1 MEELRVEEL
10 AGVTGGELEAR
21 KIREFLVAVHDCYW
35 PDAEYEFDVEAY
47 PAKLASYA
55 EGFVEADLNGGLCA
69 VVLGYVNDMETKIS
83 YISYIAR
90 LPSAV
95 ARGAD
100 LHRAFENLARERG
113 MCAIR
118 LEVLKENVRARAFY
132 NRLGYRQVEDRGK
145 CLLLEKAI
153 ESEGSDGVGEFVSGG
168 VKEWV
173 SCPIQ

>member
-1 MEELRVEEL
+1 VGSEGVEELRVGEL
-10 AGVTGGELEAR
+10 VRVTGGELEAR

-47 PAKLASYA
+47 PPKLATYA
-55 EGFVEADLNGGLCA
+55 EGFVEVDSNGGLCA

-100 LHRAFENLARERG
+100 LHLAFEGLARERG

-132 NRLGYRQVEDRGK
+132 NRLGYRQIEDRDNRM
-145 CLLLEKAI
+145 LLEKTI
-153 ESEGSDGVGEFVSGG
+153 
-168 VKEWV
+168 
-173 SCPIQ
+173 

>member
-1 MEELRVEEL
+1 MGELRVEEL
-10 AGVTGGELEAR
+10 VRVTGGELEAR
-21 KIREFLVAVHDCYW
+21 KIREFLVAVHGCYW

-47 PAKLASYA
+47 PPKLATYA
-55 EGFVEADLNGGLCA
+55 EGFVEMDSNGGLCA

-100 LHRAFENLARERG
+100 LHLAFEGLAREHG

-132 NRLGYRQVEDRGK
+132 NRLGYRQVADRGK

-153 ESEGSDGVGEFVSGG
+153 ESVRELS
-168 VKEWV
+168 
-173 SCPIQ
+173 

>member
-1 MEELRVEEL
+1 MELVRVS
-10 AGVTGGELEAR
+10 GGALEAR
-21 KIREFLVAVHDCYW
+21 EIREFLVAVHGCYW

-47 PAKLASYA
+47 PPKLATYA
-55 EGFVEADLNGGLCA
+55 EGFVEMDSNGGLCA

-100 LHRAFENLARERG
+100 LHLAFEGLARERG

-132 NRLGYRQVEDRGK
+132 NRLGYRQVADRGER
-145 CLLLEKAI
+145 LLMEKAI
-153 ESEGSDGVGEFVSGG
+153 G
-168 VKEWV
+168 
-173 SCPIQ
+173 

>member
-1 MEELRVEEL
+1 
-10 AGVTGGELEAR
+10 LEAR
-21 KIREFLVAVHDCYW
+21 KIREFLVAVHDCHW

-47 PAKLASYA
+47 PIKLAACA
-55 EGFVEADLNGGLCA
+55 EGFVETDLKGGICA
-69 VVLGYVNDMETKIS
+69 VVLGYVNDRETRIA

-90 LPSAV
+90 LPSATV
-95 ARGAD
+95 RGAD

-145 CLLLEKAI
+145 CLLLEKSI
-153 ESEGSDGVGEFVSGG
+153 G
-168 VKEWV
+168 
-173 SCPIQ
+173 